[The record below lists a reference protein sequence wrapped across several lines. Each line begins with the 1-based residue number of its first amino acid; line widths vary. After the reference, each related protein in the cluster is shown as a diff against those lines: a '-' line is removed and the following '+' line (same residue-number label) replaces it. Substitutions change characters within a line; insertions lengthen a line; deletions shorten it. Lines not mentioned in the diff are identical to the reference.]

1 VFRGAV
7 ADVHSA
13 LFNQDQDTATLG
25 LADVGT
31 LLTDA
36 LKRVGPSQQIP
47 VLGGRIPRIK
57 IRIEI
62 PQSFISGVERIHK
75 LEIVPPLLLVL
86 GLVCG
91 VGGIALAPDRRRAIV
106 RGGIAAAGAGVVL
119 VVVYQLG
126 RTAVLH
132 QVPITT
138 RAAASG
144 IWDAFLGD
152 LRTAL
157 FIFAGSGAVIAAAA
171 ASLLHPVEVAG
182 PLRRAWSLIATV
194 PERTWT
200 RVLRAVAFVLAGI
213 IVITDHAFV
222 IGLAFL
228 LAGIYLVYIGVAEIL
243 RLITPEHPEERPLQ
257 RRHLIEGGIA
267 SAVAVLAIGIAGT
280 AYVTSGAL
288 GHSGDAPGTCNG
300 FKALCSRPFDD
311 VALPATH
318 NSMSAASESGWLF
331 ANQLDSIPTQLD
343 DGIRGLLW
351 DTYYGRPTPEG
362 HVKTV
367 LSGFNNEK
375 RKQYVD
381 ELGADFVNAALRI
394 RDRLPDFK
402 GAKGPADIYL
412 CHRFCETG
420 ALPLSQA
427 FSEVRD
433 FLVAHPTQVL
443 VIVNEDYVKPAD
455 YVAEVKDAGLEPFVY
470 KGSTTNWPTLGQMV
484 ESNQRLVL
492 LAENNGGGAPWYH
505 PAYEG
510 ILQETPYTFTDPAQ
524 LNDPSRVGASCV
536 PNRGGRKGSLFLLN
550 NFVTS
555 GPSPRPSVAEQVNS
569 FQPLLYRARHCEQMR
584 NALPNVL
591 AVDFAS
597 TGDVVRVA
605 NALNGV
611 GGGQK

>member
-1 VFRGAV
+1 
-7 ADVHSA
+7 
-13 LFNQDQDTATLG
+13 
-25 LADVGT
+25 
-31 LLTDA
+31 
-36 LKRVGPSQQIP
+36 
-47 VLGGRIPRIK
+47 
-57 IRIEI
+57 
-62 PQSFISGVERIHK
+62 
-75 LEIVPPLLLVL
+75 
-86 GLVCG
+86 
-91 VGGIALAPDRRRAIV
+91 
-106 RGGIAAAGAGVVL
+106 
-119 VVVYQLG
+119 
-126 RTAVLH
+126 
-132 QVPITT
+132 
-138 RAAASG
+138 
-144 IWDAFLGD
+144 
-152 LRTAL
+152 
-157 FIFAGSGAVIAAAA
+157 
-171 ASLLHPVEVAG
+171 
-182 PLRRAWSLIATV
+182 
-194 PERTWT
+194 
-200 RVLRAVAFVLAGI
+200 
-213 IVITDHAFV
+213 
-222 IGLAFL
+222 
-228 LAGIYLVYIGVAEIL
+228 
-243 RLITPEHPEERPLQ
+243 
-257 RRHLIEGGIA
+257 
-267 SAVAVLAIGIAGT
+267 
-280 AYVTSGAL
+280 
-288 GHSGDAPGTCNG
+288 
-300 FKALCSRPFDD
+300 
-311 VALPATH
+311 
-318 NSMSAASESGWLF
+318 MSAASESGWLF

-524 LNDPSRVGASCV
+524 LNDPSQVGASCV

-550 NFVTS
+550 NFITS

-569 FQPLLYRARHCEQMR
+569 FRPLLYRARLCERMR

-611 GGGQK
+611 AGGQR